1 MQKLGYEEILI
12 RWLNYH
18 IKKNNGDRVIS
29 NLGKDMVDGY
39 AYGNVLQN
47 VSNHFKKSY
56 WDHNQ
61 DQRS

>member
-1 MQKLGYEEILI
+1 
-12 RWLNYH
+12 
-18 IKKNNGDRVIS
+18 
-29 NLGKDMVDGY
+29 MVDGY